1 MPQVPSQQALLIDG
15 NMWDDAVITQKA
27 KVKTLE
33 DKFSAKMLEN
43 GIPGSIRAMF
53 SNKPGELL
61 VQTAI
66 EEKAIMIVTGS
77 RGLGKMRRTILGSVS
92 DYVLHNAQ
100 CPVFI
105 CRKGTL

>member
-1 MPQVPSQQALLIDG
+1 MGERDRVRYVSYYTNMYHVTSHTVVTLSLSTATRVCQQ
-15 NMWDDAVITQKA
+15 
-27 KVKTLE
+27 
-33 DKFSAKMLEN
+33 
-43 GIPGSIRAMF
+43 IPGSIRAMF